1 MDMGTHYQGKKMEL
15 SIVTENAWLKTHE
28 KFNGERGI
36 DYLFKKLDFMY
47 PRKWSTQFANER
59 SMEDFKIAW
68 AEEFEDSNFMF
79 QDAKKAIEFF
89 KEKLDPTKENW
100 PPSCLEFIN
109 SAHFID
115 YEAAFL
121 EAVEQMRL
129 RESGKDK
136 WSNVAVFYAA
146 RHLGC
151 DMNNFPY
158 QSIKTRWRVAIDD
171 SKAKIEAGELPSVVP
186 ERLQALPSPEKA
198 HTTPKAEGLRI
209 LAEMKRV
216 LESKIVK

>member
-1 MDMGTHYQGKKMEL
+1 METQLKGKKMTL
-15 SIVTENAWLKTHE
+15 STLTENIWLQTSN
-28 KFNGERGI
+28 KFNNERGI
-36 DYLFKKLDFMY
+36 DYLFRKLDFMY
-47 PRKWSTQFANER
+47 PRKWSSQFPSDKMA
-59 SMEDFKIAW
+59 DDYKIAW
-68 AEEFEDSNFMF
+68 AEELHEANFNF
-79 QDAKKAIEFF
+79 HDAKKALEFF
-89 KEKLDPTKENW
+89 KAKMTPNGDNW

-109 SAHFID
+109 SVKAID

-136 WSNVAVFYAA
+136 WSHCAIYAA
-146 RHLGC
+146 AVKLGG
-151 DMNNFPY
+151 DINNFPY
-158 QSIKTRWRVAIDD
+158 QSIKTRWKSAIDD
-171 SKAKIEAGELPSVVP
+171 SRAKIESGELPNVVP

-216 LESKIVK
+216 LESKVVR